1 MTTCGRRADRIG
13 RARCE
18 RCCNNARVSPLVL
31 ALIDAVFGLA
41 FHHDQRARDHSSPG
55 SAISVRAVVSGPE
68 LGDPAPGGLAV
79 RVFVAHSTGHQAVRE
94 ESVGFHIDVRDGRLL
109 ALELELAEL
118 PLSRSGFARLIGE
131 LESWCYRRIPLIPAR
146 RA

>member
-1 MTTCGRRADRIG
+1 
-13 RARCE
+13 
-18 RCCNNARVSPLVL
+18 VSPLVL

-41 FHHDQRARDHSSPG
+41 FHHDQRARDHASGGGQGDGPG
-55 SAISVRAVVSGPE
+55 ISVRAEVSGPE
-68 LGDPAPGGLAV
+68 LGEPAGGGLAV
-79 RVFVAHSTGHQAVRE
+79 RVIVSFASGDPDHVDPADPELRE
-94 ESVGFHIDVRDGRLL
+94 ESVGFHIDVRHGRLL

-118 PLSRSGFARLIGE
+118 PLSRSGFARIIGE